1 MKNALLSL
9 AGACALAV
17 SFQVAAQDCA
27 TPLPITSDTG
37 PHAVV
42 NGDLCT
48 ATNSLPT
55 YGGTASPQN
64 EIVYSFTAQGANA
77 TIALTQGAEGT
88 WSGQS
93 AGIFLMPSPCSS
105 STDPIALGFPGT
117 DMAVNGLTDG
127 SQYFVIV
134 TADPG
139 SAAATCGTFTAT
151 VTGTLPVTLQSF
163 TVG

>member
-27 TPLPITSDTG
+27 SPLQITSEGG
-37 PHAVV
+37 PAAVV

-48 ATNSLPT
+48 ATNSLPG
-55 YGGTASPQN
+55 YGGTPSPQN

-77 TIALTQGAEGT
+77 TINLTQGAEGT
-88 WSGQS
+88 WNSQV
-93 AGIFLMPSPCSS
+93 ATIFLMPSPCSS
-105 STDPIALGFPGT
+105 ATDPIALGFPGT

-127 SQYFVIV
+127 QQYFVIV
-134 TADPG
+134 TADP
-139 SAAATCGTFTAT
+139 AAPAATCGTFTAS